1 MSIKKRVPTAIL
13 LLLLVFVA
21 IQYFSRLAFFIV
33 LQILILIALFEFYNL
48 AQKREHVPRKVLGV
62 LMSVF
67 IALSFFLEQISLEMA
82 LFACILLGAFYFVF
96 AVNKIEKLKKFPS
109 GVALTLFGAIYLS
122 FTLNYFNL
130 LREGWGP
137 YYIYF
142 MLAVIFFGDTGAYFF
157 GKLLGKHK
165 MTPVASPN
173 KTWEGSIGGILTAC
187 IGGVLAQQLILKEA
201 LLWKAIVFA
210 FLIHLA
216 AQVSDPVES
225 LFKRA
230 AGVKDS
236 SNMLPGHGGFLDR
249 IDSMIL
255 AVPLFYYL
263 LKFIGMG

>member
-1 MSIKKRVPTAIL
+1 M
-13 LLLLVFVA
+13 A
-21 IQYFSRLAFFIV
+21 IQYFSRLAFFIL
-33 LQILILIALFEFYNL
+33 LQVFVLIALFEFYNL
-48 AQKREHVPRKVLGV
+48 AQKREHVPRKGLGI
-62 LMSVF
+62 LMSIF

-96 AVNKIEKLKKFPS
+96 SVNKIEKLKKFPS

-130 LREGWGP
+130 LREEPWGAN
-137 YYIYF
+137 YIYF
-142 MLAVIFFGDTGAYFF
+142 MLAVIFLGDTGAYVL
-157 GKLLGKHK
+157 GKLIGKHK

-173 KTWEGSIGGILTAC
+173 KTWEGSIGGILIAC
-187 IGGVLAQQLILKEA
+187 IGGALAQQLILKET
-201 LLWKAIVFA
+201 LLWKAVVFA
-210 FLIHLA
+210 FLIHLV
-216 AQVSDPVES
+216 AQVSDPMES

-236 SNMLPGHGGFLDR
+236 SNLLPGHGGFLDR